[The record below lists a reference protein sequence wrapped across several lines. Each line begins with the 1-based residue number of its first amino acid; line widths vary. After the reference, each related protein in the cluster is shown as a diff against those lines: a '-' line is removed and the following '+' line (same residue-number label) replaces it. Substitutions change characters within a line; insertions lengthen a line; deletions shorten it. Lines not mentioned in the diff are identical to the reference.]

1 MKKLFTIILAALIV
15 SSSSAQTTIASW
27 LFETLPN
34 PTVGST
40 TVSTGGTLSIPLT
53 SAIADA
59 GVLTSGTVLS
69 AVHASSS
76 TVYSTPGGNG
86 TTKALSSN
94 FWAVGDY
101 YQFKVSTV
109 GYSGIKASWDH
120 TGSSTGPS
128 TFKVQYSTTAGGAS
142 GYSDLNTYTI
152 PNNPLSTPTAGA
164 AYTWSAALALSPAVT
179 SFSADLSAIA
189 ASNDKPEL
197 YIRLTCNALTPIGTT
212 SSFGTGGTS
221 RIDNFKVTYDV
232 VIPVEMTSFTAK
244 KVGSAN
250 KLAWQTATEINNY
263 YFDVERSNDGAT
275 FQNIGKVK
283 GVGNTNTLS
292 NYDFMDEN
300 PLAGTNYYRLQQVD
314 VNGKTTTS
322 KTVAVNANGKGSVKV
337 FPTLATD
344 KLSVLTTSE
353 KEEAYEIV
361 NLVGQIVAQG
371 RLTNSAEV
379 QISQLAKGNYVLK
392 IAGETVKFTKQ

>member
-1 MKKLFTIILAALIV
+1 MKIHSPKNIFLSSLQISFLMKKLFTLILTALTVFCAEAQVVIYEFYGGGQGTAATTAYKADYAVLLNKGTSAVDLSTWSIQYASATGPSSGMWGIANLTGSIGAGKYYLIKFSTEGTV
-15 SSSSAQTTIASW
+15 GATLPTPDANFTTISASNTAGKVA
-27 LFETLPN
+27 LVNNQTALTSTTPLPN
-34 PTVGST
+34 AAIVDMIGFGT
-40 TVSTGGTLSIPLT
+40 TATQGEGGTLAP
-53 SAIADA
+53 
-59 GVLTSGTVLS
+59 
-69 AVHASSS
+69 
-76 TVYSTPGGNG
+76 TP
-86 TTKALSSN
+86 TT
-94 FWAVGDY
+94 
-101 YQFKVSTV
+101 
-109 GYSGIKASWDH
+109 
-120 TGSSTGPS
+120 
-128 TFKVQYSTTAGGAS
+128 GGAHALRRKNMGQDTDNNAADFENVTPPS
-142 GYSDLNTYTI
+142 PLN
-152 PNNPLSTPTAGA
+152 ST
-164 AYTWSAALALSPAVT
+164 
-179 SFSADLSAIA
+179 
-189 ASNDKPEL
+189 
-197 YIRLTCNALTPIGTT
+197 
-212 SSFGTGGTS
+212 
-221 RIDNFKVTYDV
+221 
-232 VIPVEMTSFTAK
+232 IPVEMTSFTAK
-244 KVGSAN
+244 KVGTAN

-371 RLTNSAEV
+371 RLTNSADV

-392 IAGETVKFTKQ
+392 IAGEAVKFTKQ